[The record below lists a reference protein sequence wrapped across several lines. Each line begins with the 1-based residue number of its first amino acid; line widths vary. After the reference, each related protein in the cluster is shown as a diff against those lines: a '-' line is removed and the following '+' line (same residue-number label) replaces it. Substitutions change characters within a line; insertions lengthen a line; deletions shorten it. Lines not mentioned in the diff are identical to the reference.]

1 MTDLRLSSAAGEDLI
16 EIRLYSLNEFG
27 GTVADDYLRG
37 FEKAFDRLR
46 EYPKLGSLTPEL
58 GNGVRCLIH
67 RRHRILYEINDDTL
81 VVLRVIHSAR
91 RPSRTLLENSG
102 E

>member
-27 GTVADDYLRG
+27 GPVADDYLRG

-46 EYPKLGSLTPEL
+46 
-58 GNGVRCLIH
+58 
-67 RRHRILYEINDDTL
+67 RHRSLYEINDDTL